1 MRTLLTA
8 LALFCAVN
16 LSAADLKWA
25 MKTQAGDVVFMTD
38 VSYLLYGD
46 GATTFSIVRKDGST
60 IANVEKVT
68 FEKLDPT
75 GVGAVVNDNE
85 VFAKIV
91 ERTLTI
97 AGCEAGIEAAV
108 VNVGCHIRHLLC
120 TCNNS
125 RRPPSS
131 PTGHVRCQD
140 STGCALPNRH
150 FQQCNSRCM

>member
-46 GATTFSIVRKDGST
+46 GVTTFSIVRKDGST
-60 IANVEKVT
+60 IANLEKVT

-108 VNVGCHIRHLLC
+108 VNVGGKVVK
-120 TCNNS
+120 TVTTA
-125 RRPPSS
+125 
-131 PTGHVRCQD
+131 TGKTD
-140 STGCALPNRH
+140 IDISDLPNGTYLLKVGGTSVK
-150 FQQCNSRCM
+150 FLKK